1 MGVGWRARCRWR
13 VCGGVDPADTDVVTA
28 HRWRPP
34 RLAASLLA
42 ALLAMLVW
50 WVPSAVADTTVI
62 GEQNLVPNAATI
74 DQLGQNIP
82 VFQGDAG
89 GGYVLSSPRAGTITS
104 WSFLSGGAATG
115 SHFELAV
122 LAPTDQ
128 TGAGWR
134 LLAVS
139 SPVAVSSAMG
149 TDAVNGPFP
158 VSIPIDVGE
167 RIALVPVD
175 DANVPIESGTQNVD
189 GIRFFSAPF
198 ASLGSSQDVVS
209 TADSGQVV
217 PIQASVTFAGAPL
230 PPVNTTLPSISGT
243 AQQFKILTGD
253 PGLWQN
259 GVDNFT
265 YSWLRC
271 APDGTSCVTV
281 PQSNSTMYTPTRDDV
296 GFTLRFQVI
305 ASNGGG
311 DSSPAVSAPTAVVQP
326 GVITAKLTVSPN
338 PSCTG
343 VPTSFSGSGSV
354 SPEGIKSYSFRFVD
368 LFTAS
373 QHEGIPLTAESDVQ
387 FREDFL
393 VIAWDLPDG
402 GLSDLGVNVAQS
414 EIDRFAGPAVVTGP
428 AQPTITQIFNW
439 NRAALYDFPDTR
451 AQPAPGTLSRDP
463 IGVVLVVTDYAGQTA
478 EAFKALTFAQ
488 RLSSDSRA
496 PCGKPQRSA
505 VLSGAVLEARVLFR
519 GSQLATTARC
529 PSRAACIGTMTVAAR
544 TRTSHALDAAHSGP
558 RVLATGFFNIPPH
571 HNRQLSL
578 TLTKLG
584 KRLLHHGAKLPVM
597 VTMTSVSPT
606 GRSKQHSYSELLTR
620 R

>member
-1 MGVGWRARCRWR
+1 MES
-13 VCGGVDPADTDVVTA
+13 DPADTDVVTA

-128 TGAGWR
+128 TGTGWR
-134 LLAVS
+134 LLALS

-217 PIQASVTFAGAPL
+217 PIQATVTFAGAPL
-230 PPVNTTLPSISGT
+230 APANTTLPSISGT
-243 AQQFKILTGD
+243 ARQFETLTGD

-259 GVDNFT
+259 GVDSFT

-271 APDGTSCVTV
+271 APDGTGCVTV
-281 PQSNSTMYTPTRDDV
+281 PQSNSTMYTLTRSDV
-296 GFTLRFQVI
+296 GFAMRFQVI

-311 DSSPAVSAPTAVVQP
+311 DSQPSLSTPTAVVQP
-326 GVITAKLTVSPN
+326 GVITAKLTVFPN

-343 VPTSFSGSGSV
+343 VPTALSASGSV
-354 SPEGIKSYSFRFVD
+354 SPDGIKSYSFRIVD
-368 LFTAS
+368 LWAAIQQDAVDNPQFPIFDEGAAYLRVLQYVTAFS
-373 QHEGIPLTAESDVQ
+373 
-387 FREDFL
+387 
-393 VIAWDLPDG
+393 LPDG
-402 GLSDLGVNVAQS
+402 GTGELGDLFAPPHDVRYLT
-414 EIDRFAGPAVVTGP
+414 DHFAGPAIVTGA
-428 AQPTITQIFNW
+428 AQPTITETFTW
-439 NRAALYDFPDTR
+439 NRAAIY
-451 AQPAPGTLSRDP
+451 TLGDPNVHSPNTLARDAV
-463 IGVVLVVTDYAGQTA
+463 GVVLVVTDYAGHTA
-478 EAFKALTFAQ
+478 QAFAPLTFAQ
-488 RLSSDSRA
+488 HLSSDSRA
-496 PCGKPQRSA
+496 ACRTPQLSPFLSSA
-505 VLSGAVLEARVLFR
+505 VLQARVLFR
-519 GSQLATTARC
+519 GSQLSTTARC
-529 PSRAACIGTMTVAAR
+529 QTRVACIGTITVTAR
-544 TRTSHALDAAHSGP
+544 TRVSHAFDAAQRAP

-578 TLTKLG
+578 KLTKLG
-584 KRLLHHGAKLPVM
+584 KRLLHHGARLPVM
-597 VTMTSVSPT
+597 VTVTSVSPT
-606 GRSKQHSYSELLTR
+606 GRSRQHSYSELLTR